1 MKQRGVVLSTG
12 GKIRYGY
19 LQEVKRPLQQR
30 FERQVLTER
39 DKVAF
44 IIDLLLRAQ
53 QNQAVELCAVVGTP
67 GGQSDQQYGTAM
79 TRGPVESV
87 HILAELM

>member
-1 MKQRGVVLSTG
+1 MKQRGAVLGAG

-19 LQEVKRPLQQR
+19 VQHVKRPSQQR
-30 FERQVLTER
+30 FQRQVFTER

-44 IIDLLLRAQ
+44 IVDLLAGAQ

-67 GGQSDQQYGTAM
+67 GG
-79 TRGPVESV
+79 
-87 HILAELM
+87 